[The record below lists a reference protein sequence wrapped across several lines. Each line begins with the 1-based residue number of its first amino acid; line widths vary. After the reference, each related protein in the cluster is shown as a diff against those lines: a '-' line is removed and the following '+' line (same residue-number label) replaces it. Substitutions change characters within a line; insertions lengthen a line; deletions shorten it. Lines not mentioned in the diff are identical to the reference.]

1 VKIVI
6 DTNVWISFLIGKI
19 LGNLKNYILDEK
31 IRVITSEEQI
41 EELVSVLRRPKFK
54 EYFTESDI
62 EELLFLVYKTCQ
74 FVEIK
79 ENVNDCRDKRDNF
92 ILEIAINGEADY
104 IITGDQD
111 LMVLN
116 PYRGTRI
123 LSFHDFE
130 DILNQTKQTKPTRQ
144 TR

>member
-1 VKIVI
+1 MKIVI
-6 DTNVWISFLIGKI
+6 DTNIWISFLIGKI
-19 LGNLKNYILDEK
+19 LGNLKNYIFDGK
-31 IRVITSEEQI
+31 IQIITSEEQI
-41 EELVSVLRRPKFK
+41 EEIVSVLRRPKFK

-62 EELLFLVYKTCQ
+62 EELLFLVYKTYQ

-92 ILEIAINGEADY
+92 ILEIAINSEADY

-116 PYRGTRI
+116 PYRGTQI

-130 DILNQTKQTKPTRQ
+130 DVLKQTQ
-144 TR
+144 